1 MIKNSKLFLLLFLG
15 TLSAFGPFVIDLYL
29 PALPTMSTYF
39 NVSTT
44 LVQLT
49 LTGGMVGLAIGQI
62 IIGPLSDKFGRKNPL
77 IISLFIYLL
86 STLVIMFTNNIY
98 IMIFFRF
105 LQGTAAAG
113 SLVMARAVTTDI
125 YSGEE
130 MRKFFGLLMVING
143 IAPIVSPIIGG
154 LLLDLFNWRAI
165 FLWLAIIGLILLA
178 ACFKFYESLHI
189 DKREVKSLFFSY
201 FNMIEVL
208 KNKKFL
214 LLAMIQMFSMGALFV
229 YIAASPFIFQIY
241 YKSSVIMYSIF
252 FALNG
257 IAIVIGNYLAIKVEE
272 EKALK
277 IGIFTMLFMSIILFI
292 LLVTGA
298 NMYIVELSFFLL
310 LVGFGYILTSA
321 VTLAMKTEKEK
332 AGSASALIGFFPY
345 FFGGL
350 VSPLVGIGNFMY
362 SSAVSILACSV
373 ISYML
378 YSINKKN
385 P

>member
-1 MIKNSKLFLLLFLG
+1 
-15 TLSAFGPFVIDLYL
+15 
-29 PALPTMSTYF
+29 
-39 NVSTT
+39 
-44 LVQLT
+44 
-49 LTGGMVGLAIGQI
+49 
-62 IIGPLSDKFGRKNPL
+62 
-77 IISLFIYLL
+77 
-86 STLVIMFTNNIY
+86 
-98 IMIFFRF
+98 
-105 LQGTAAAG
+105 
-113 SLVMARAVTTDI
+113 
-125 YSGEE
+125 
-130 MRKFFGLLMVING
+130 
-143 IAPIVSPIIGG
+143 
-154 LLLDLFNWRAI
+154 
-165 FLWLAIIGLILLA
+165 
-178 ACFKFYESLHI
+178 
-189 DKREVKSLFFSY
+189 
-201 FNMIEVL
+201 
-208 KNKKFL
+208 
-214 LLAMIQMFSMGALFV
+214 MIQMFSMGALFV

-241 YKSSVIMYSIF
+241 YKTSVIMYSIF

-298 NMYIVELSFFLL
+298 NMYVVELSFFLL

-362 SSAVSILACSV
+362 SSAVSILVCSV

-378 YSINKKN
+378 YSINKKILKSIQ
-385 P
+385 